1 MPSTRPQRV
10 GEQIREELSQLLARE
25 VKDPGIGLL
34 TLTHV
39 KVSADLQVA
48 RVYYTILG
56 DATARRNTAKALER
70 ARPFLRRLLAERIRL
85 RRAPELAFEFDESIE
100 REHRIEALLEEIR
113 RETPPDDSGE
123 PK

>member
-56 DATARRNTAKALER
+56 DAIARRNTAKALER

>member
-10 GEQIREELSQLLARE
+10 GEQIREELSQLLARK

-48 RVYYTILG
+48 RVYYTIVG

-113 RETPPDDSGE
+113 RETPSDESGE